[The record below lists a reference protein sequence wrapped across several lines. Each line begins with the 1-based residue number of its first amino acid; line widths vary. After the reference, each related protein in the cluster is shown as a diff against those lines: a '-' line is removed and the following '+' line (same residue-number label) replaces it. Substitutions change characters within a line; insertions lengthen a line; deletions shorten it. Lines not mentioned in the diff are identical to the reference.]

1 MDRSLGAKP
10 LRRRSPLSRALPLL
24 LLAAMLA
31 IGLVIEQRRFGVLLW
46 ETKVPA
52 AALLAVAGWR
62 LRRPST
68 GASHL
73 SESTADPEGE

>member
-1 MDRSLGAKP
+1 M
-10 LRRRSPLSRALPLL
+10 RRRSPLSRALPLL

-31 IGLVIEQRRFGVLLW
+31 VGLVIEQRRFGELLW
-46 ETKVPA
+46 ETKVPV

-62 LRRPST
+62 LRPLI

-73 SESTADPEGE
+73 SDSTADPEGK